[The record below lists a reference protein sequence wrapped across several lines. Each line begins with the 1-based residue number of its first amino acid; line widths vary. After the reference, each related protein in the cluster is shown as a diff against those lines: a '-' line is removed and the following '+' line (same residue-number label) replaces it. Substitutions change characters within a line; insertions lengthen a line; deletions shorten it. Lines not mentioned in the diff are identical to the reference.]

1 MRTLLRSPRLPRF
14 LLALMLGLAAC
25 SSARQDAG
33 PPVHAAYGAPVLL
46 WKNGGCAASGC
57 DTGWYGSPTVVDLDG
72 DGRPEV
78 VWGSK
83 DVVALD
89 AASGA
94 LRWRAPGGQRI
105 WPSPAVA
112 DLDGDGQL
120 EIAVGRGGD
129 ELTVYSAT
137 GAPRWTKHPFGAGEV
152 RTLAVADITGSGKL
166 AVVVGRAS
174 GGDTKQ
180 LSAYAADGALLPG
193 WPARRD
199 GEPGNGWAMYNQ
211 NVAIGDLDGD
221 GRPEIVGP
229 TDTHYITV
237 LDGGGNQLA

>member
-83 DVVALD
+83 
-89 AASGA
+89 
-94 LRWRAPGGQRI
+94 
-105 WPSPAVA
+105 